1 MIKVFHKLL
10 VDQHKILKG
19 TTILLDEPDVL
30 LMFTLNYFRS
40 NKDDRRKCLLSGD
53 RQTLVCVMD
62 LFGIQ

>member
-10 VDQHKILKG
+10 VDQHKVLKG
-19 TTILLDEPDVL
+19 TNILLDEPDVL
-30 LMFTLNYFRS
+30 LMFTLIYFQS
-40 NKDDRRKCLLSGD
+40 NKNDRRKCLLSGV